1 MAIAINRK
9 GMRICEKTKNN
20 DKMLSELKDQGNK
33 LQQEKNDA
41 ASNEVIKKIIN
52 NETYSHL
59 TDGLPEEIRNCTTVI
74 HLETAIEQLRY
85 I

>member
-1 MAIAINRK
+1 
-9 GMRICEKTKNN
+9 MRICEKTKNN

-41 ASNEVIKKIIN
+41 TSDEVIKKIIN
-52 NETYSHL
+52 NENYSHL

-74 HLETAIEQLRY
+74 HLETAIGIEQLRY

>member
-1 MAIAINRK
+1 VELAINRK

-41 ASNEVIKKIIN
+41 ASDEVIKKIIN
-52 NETYSHL
+52 KGVYYACQWVREAFCPDTRDEYQKCFTIIL
-59 TDGLPEEIRNCTTVI
+59 MT
-74 HLETAIEQLRY
+74 
-85 I
+85 